1 MNLLTEI
8 EKGTRSA
15 AMKKKIIGYYLYN
28 QSSTL
33 PDLAKELNISVPT
46 ATKFVTEMLDDGY
59 IISYGKLETS
69 EGRPP
74 TLYGLNPESGY
85 FVGVDIKK
93 FSLNFALMNL
103 IGEITETRMGV
114 KYKLENTKEGL
125 ETLCFHINE
134 FLDSINISRD
144 KIFNIG
150 INISG
155 RVNPESGYSFSQFN
169 FEERPLAEILT
180 EKIGLEVGIDNDTRA
195 MTYGEMVKG
204 AVKGEK
210 DIIFINLSWGLGSG
224 LIFNGKIYTGKSGFS
239 GEFGHFNVFD
249 NERICHCGKRGCL
262 ETEVSGE
269 ALYSELLKCVHEGK
283 QSILSAKIKEDES
296 SLTLYDIV
304 DATNKEDLL
313 CIELTEEI
321 GQKLGRY
328 LARLINL
335 LNPELVIIGG
345 VLAQTGDYILQP
357 IRSAVRKYSLNLV
370 NKDSA
375 IILSKLQEKAGVTG
389 ACMLARKKLFDFDEE

>member
-1 MNLLTEI
+1 
-8 EKGTRSA
+8 
-15 AMKKKIIGYYLYN
+15 MKKKIIGYYLYN

-328 LARLINL
+328 LAGLINL

>member
-283 QSILSAKIKEDES
+283 LSILSAKIKEDES

-328 LARLINL
+328 LAGLINL

>member
-8 EKGTRSA
+8 DKGTRSA

-134 FLDSINISRD
+134 FLDSINIGRD

-155 RVNPESGYSFSQFN
+155 RVNPESGHSFSQFN

-328 LARLINL
+328 LAGLINL

-389 ACMLARKKLFDFDEE
+389 ACMLARKKLFDFNEE